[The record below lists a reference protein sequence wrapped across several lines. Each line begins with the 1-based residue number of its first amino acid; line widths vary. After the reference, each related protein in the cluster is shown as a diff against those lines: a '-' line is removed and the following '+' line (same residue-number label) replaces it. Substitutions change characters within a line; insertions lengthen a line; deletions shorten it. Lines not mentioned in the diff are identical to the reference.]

1 MEQITKGKN
10 KMSSQ
15 ESVASGQWSEKRDAG
30 CGMRDEN
37 ISQTPKLPEAK
48 AKTKTKDIAKSAIAY
63 AFIEI
68 AKAVFLLAI
77 IMLICVL
84 TLQSTPNSINGDGT
98 PTQLESEVR

>member
-1 MEQITKGKN
+1 MN
-10 KMSSQ
+10 SQ
-15 ESVASGQWSEKRDAG
+15 VPHDTGQGTEKRDAG

-63 AFIEI
+63 AFVEI

>member
-15 ESVASGQWSEKRDAG
+15 ESVARGQWSEKRDAG

-63 AFIEI
+63 AFVEI

-84 TLQSTPNSINGDGT
+84 TLQSTSNSINGDGT